1 MVRTKTTCGA
11 CDEEVQRGEK
21 AIECGACKAKYHGN
35 CSNLSETERKIM
47 TTKTNL
53 KWYCLMCDSNV
64 KEILNNFEK
73 FKKMSIEI
81 EKNKKEIK
89 DAISDFDKRLKAC
102 ETKSTNTIADSVP
115 MTNNNEI
122 LTRQENDLIESK
134 KSNLIYFNIP
144 ESDCENAAD
153 RMKED
158 FALVNATYDDLEL
171 RPTDV
176 YTLFRVGKKMN
187 DRPRPLIL
195 KFISVEKKKEVLSG
209 SGKLK
214 LKHNNVS
221 RDVFVSIDRTPKQR
235 EEHRKLV
242 DELKQKKS
250 ADSNDNYVIRN
261 GRIVKNF
268 REANQTPRVKWSDI
282 VAN

>member
-1 MVRTKTTCGA
+1 
-11 CDEEVQRGEK
+11 
-21 AIECGACKAKYHGN
+21 
-35 CSNLSETERKIM
+35 
-47 TTKTNL
+47 
-53 KWYCLMCDSNV
+53 MCDSNV

-102 ETKSTNTIADSVP
+102 ETKSTNTITDSVP

-134 KSNLIYFNIP
+134 KSNLIHFNIP
-144 ESDCENAAD
+144 ESDCENAGD

-158 FALVNATYDDLEL
+158 FALVNAAYDDLEL
-171 RPTDV
+171 RPTNV

-187 DRPRPLIL
+187 VRPRPLIL
-195 KFISVEKKKEVLSG
+195 EFNSVEKKKEVLSD

-261 GRIVKNF
+261 GIGLLGIFERRTKH
-268 REANQTPRVKWSDI
+268 QG
-282 VAN
+282 